1 MTTMAESNKTSN
13 FFRGYLRFLL
23 MLRGDCT
30 FVKKVTNAQQEGN
43 QLAIIMDNVIEKT
56 QKIVMA
62 NDGYASHINIPSIFI
77 G

>member
-1 MTTMAESNKTSN
+1 
-13 FFRGYLRFLL
+13 